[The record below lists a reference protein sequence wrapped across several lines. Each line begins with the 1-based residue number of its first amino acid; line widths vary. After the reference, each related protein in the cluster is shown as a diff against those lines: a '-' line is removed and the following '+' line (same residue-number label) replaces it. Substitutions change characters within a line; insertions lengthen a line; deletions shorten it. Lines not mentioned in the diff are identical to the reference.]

1 MYRNDNR
8 IILDKSGSVEDAQ
21 NKIKT
26 LVKDLHLT
34 ICKINRINKETGH
47 QIDDLEKIRKTVI
60 NEYEAEEAIFP
71 RTRKKLLKATKDARS
86 LTQDEVSSLRDALD
100 IIQNIR
106 QLREEKRVL
115 QNEVRSTRR
124 GVLMSQLQTLARTAP
139 LWIGGPDESPPP
151 LCGSIA
157 PKKDHKVM
165 PGDKVATKSGE
176 DWILAEV
183 ISNNG
188 ATLLVEDIDAVDA
201 TKSKMTISRNLII
214 PLPQWRAN
222 PQNCAQALHEVGAH
236 VLALYPQ
243 TTCFYKG
250 IIASIPETSSEDYVV
265 LFEDNAYPSGFS
277 PPMSVPQ
284 KYIVQFPLPKS
295 IEKIKR
301 EKITSK
307 PASKLTASTSSKG
320 KNKKK
325 RN

>member
-34 ICKINRINKETGH
+34 ICKINRINKGNKKIKKNIPKNFFLETGH

-60 NEYEAEEAIFP
+60 NEYEAEETIFP

-86 LTQDEVSSLRDALD
+86 LTHDEVSSLRDALD

-151 LCGSIA
+151 LCGSIS

-165 PGDKVATKSGE
+165 PGDKVATKSAE

-188 ATLLVEDIDAVDA
+188 ATLLVEDIDAVGMDL
-201 TKSKMTISRNLII
+201 ISMDF
-214 PLPQWRAN
+214 
-222 PQNCAQALHEVGAH
+222 LH
-236 VLALYPQ
+236 LRLRR
-243 TTCFYKG
+243 FFF
-250 IIASIPETSSEDYVV
+250 SI
-265 LFEDNAYPSGFS
+265 LFF
-277 PPMSVPQ
+277 V
-284 KYIVQFPLPKS
+284 KYHY
-295 IEKIKR
+295 
-301 EKITSK
+301 
-307 PASKLTASTSSKG
+307 
-320 KNKKK
+320 
-325 RN
+325 

>member
-34 ICKINRINKETGH
+34 ICKINRINKGNKKIKKTFPKIFLETGH

-60 NEYEAEEAIFP
+60 NEYEAEETIFP

-86 LTQDEVSSLRDALD
+86 LTHDEVSSLRDALD

-151 LCGSIA
+151 LCGSIS

-165 PGDKVATKSGE
+165 PGDKVATKSAE

-188 ATLLVEDIDAVDA
+188 ATLLVEDIDAVGMDL
-201 TKSKMTISRNLII
+201 ISMDF
-214 PLPQWRAN
+214 
-222 PQNCAQALHEVGAH
+222 LH
-236 VLALYPQ
+236 
-243 TTCFYKG
+243 
-250 IIASIPETSSEDYVV
+250 
-265 LFEDNAYPSGFS
+265 
-277 PPMSVPQ
+277 
-284 KYIVQFPLPKS
+284 
-295 IEKIKR
+295 
-301 EKITSK
+301 
-307 PASKLTASTSSKG
+307 
-320 KNKKK
+320 
-325 RN
+325 

>member
-34 ICKINRINKETGH
+34 ICKINRINKGNKKIKKHSQNFFLETGH

-60 NEYEAEEAIFP
+60 NEYEAEETIFP

-86 LTQDEVSSLRDALD
+86 LTHDEVSSLRDALD

-151 LCGSIA
+151 LCGSIS

-165 PGDKVATKSGE
+165 PGDKVATKSAE

-188 ATLLVEDIDAVDA
+188 ATLLVEDIDAVGMDL
-201 TKSKMTISRNLII
+201 ISMDF
-214 PLPQWRAN
+214 
-222 PQNCAQALHEVGAH
+222 LH
-236 VLALYPQ
+236 LRLRR
-243 TTCFYKG
+243 FFF
-250 IIASIPETSSEDYVV
+250 SIS
-265 LFEDNAYPSGFS
+265 L
-277 PPMSVPQ
+277 VP
-284 KYIVQFPLPKS
+284 
-295 IEKIKR
+295 
-301 EKITSK
+301 
-307 PASKLTASTSSKG
+307 
-320 KNKKK
+320 
-325 RN
+325 

>member
-34 ICKINRINKETGH
+34 ICKINRINKGNIQKCNINYYQFFIFLETGH

-60 NEYEAEEAIFP
+60 NEYEAEETIFP

-86 LTQDEVSSLRDALD
+86 LTHDEVSSLRDALD

-151 LCGSIA
+151 LCGSIS

-188 ATLLVEDIDAVDA
+188 ATLLVEDIDAVGIDL
-201 TKSKMTISRNLII
+201 ISLRA
-214 PLPQWRAN
+214 QWLAN
-222 PQNCAQALHEVGAH
+222 
-236 VLALYPQ
+236 
-243 TTCFYKG
+243 F
-250 IIASIPETSSEDYVV
+250 
-265 LFEDNAYPSGFS
+265 
-277 PPMSVPQ
+277 
-284 KYIVQFPLPKS
+284 
-295 IEKIKR
+295 
-301 EKITSK
+301 
-307 PASKLTASTSSKG
+307 
-320 KNKKK
+320 
-325 RN
+325 

>member
-34 ICKINRINKETGH
+34 ICKINRINKGIKKIKKHSQNFFLETGH

-60 NEYEAEEAIFP
+60 NEYEAEETIFP

-86 LTQDEVSSLRDALD
+86 LTHDEVSSLRDALD

-151 LCGSIA
+151 LCGSIS

-165 PGDKVATKSGE
+165 PGDKVATKSAE

-188 ATLLVEDIDAVDA
+188 ATLLVEDIDAVGMDL
-201 TKSKMTISRNLII
+201 ISMDF
-214 PLPQWRAN
+214 
-222 PQNCAQALHEVGAH
+222 LHLWLGR
-236 VLALYPQ
+236 
-243 TTCFYKG
+243 FFF
-250 IIASIPETSSEDYVV
+250 SIS
-265 LFEDNAYPSGFS
+265 L
-277 PPMSVPQ
+277 VP
-284 KYIVQFPLPKS
+284 
-295 IEKIKR
+295 
-301 EKITSK
+301 
-307 PASKLTASTSSKG
+307 
-320 KNKKK
+320 
-325 RN
+325 